1 MTYAEDGRTITGT
14 DPKAAVILLDAM
26 GADVI
31 GANCSVGP
39 EKLLEAAK
47 QMVPY
52 TNKPIIIQPNA
63 ACRCWKMGRPISHS
77 RRKTLAAGRRNLPRP
92 AYPSSAA
99 AAARRRIISVKKSS
113 PSAM

>member
-39 EKLLEAAK
+39 EKLLEAAR

-63 ACRCWKMGRPISHS
+63 GMPVLENGETHFPLTP
-77 RRKTLAAGRRNLPRP
+77 KTLAAGHRNLP
-92 AYPSSAA
+92 S
-99 AAARRRIISVKKSS
+99 RRILPRRLLRHDAGSY
-113 PSAM
+113 P